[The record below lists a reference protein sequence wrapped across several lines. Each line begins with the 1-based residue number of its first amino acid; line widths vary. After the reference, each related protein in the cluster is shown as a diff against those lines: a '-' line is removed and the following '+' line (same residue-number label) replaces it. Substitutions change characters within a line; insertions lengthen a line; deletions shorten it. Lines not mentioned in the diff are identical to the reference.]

1 MRRAVLDPGV
11 LVSALIT
18 PDGSPANLLREARA
32 GGLELIV
39 SPLLLEELEDVL
51 GRQKFRRYV
60 GLDAVREYVDLLR
73 REALVVPDPEEP
85 SPLRSADPDDDYLIA
100 LAQSQNAV
108 LVSGDKHLL
117 EIGGGAPI
125 LAPADLPLAARISA
139 A

>member
-18 PDGSPANLLREARA
+18 PDGSPAKLLREARA

-39 SPLLLEELEDVL
+39 SPHLLEELEDLL

-60 GLDAVREYVDLLR
+60 DLGAVREYVGLLR
-73 REALVVPDPEEP
+73 REALLVPDPEEP
-85 SPLRSADPDDDYLIA
+85 SPLRSADPDDDYLID

-125 LAPADLPLAARISA
+125 LAPADLLLAAVEPR
-139 A
+139 